1 MPLPAQPLQ
10 LCSYLQNVGSTAGSK
25 SAVEE
30 AMNAVSWAR
39 TIKGLESPTRHPTVV
54 SIMEA
59 YRRVL
64 AAPKNKKQ
72 PVTAEDLRKMVSFAN
87 DEQVWEHFK
96 YTIIHFC
103 MLFPCKS

>member
-72 PVTAEDLRKMVSFAN
+72 PVTAEDLRKMVSFTN
-87 DEQVWEHFK
+87 DEQVGA
-96 YTIIHFC
+96 
-103 MLFPCKS
+103 L